1 MAGDKYAATWVS
13 HSSISDFL
21 QCPRLY
27 YLRNVYK
34 DSRTGHKI
42 TVMKPALALGQC
54 VHDVV
59 EALSTLPVEE
69 RLTISLTKKL
79 DVVWQKV
86 AGKKGGFKSSAN
98 EAEYKARGVQMLQR
112 IEKNPGPI
120 LDKAIKIKQDLPHYW
135 LSEEDNII
143 LCGKVDWL
151 KWNEE
156 DDTVEIIDFKT
167 GKGEEKVNSLQ
178 LPIYHLLVANTQK
191 RIVSGVSY
199 WYLDRDDTPTP
210 MALPDLSLAHSE
222 VLEVARRI
230 KLGRQINHL
239 KCKTDGCFACRDLER
254 VVNGEG
260 ELVGE
265 SDYRQDIYILD

>member
-1 MAGDKYAATWVS
+1 MATDKYAATWVS

-34 DSRTGHKI
+34 DPKTGHKI
-42 TVMKPALALGQC
+42 TVMKPALALGQA

-59 EALSTLPVEE
+59 ESLSTLPVEQ
-69 RLTISLTKKL
+69 RLIVPLTKKL

-86 AGKKGGFKSSAN
+86 SGKMGGFTSKEQES
-98 EAEYKARGVQMLQR
+98 EYLERGYGMLRR
-112 IEKNPGPI
+112 IEENPGPI

-135 LSEEDNII
+135 LSEEEQII
-143 LCGKVDWL
+143 LCGKIDWL
-151 KWNEE
+151 KWIEE
-156 DDTVEIIDFKT
+156 TDTVEILDFKT
-167 GKGEEKVNSLQ
+167 GKGEEKSDSLQ

-199 WYLDRDDTPTP
+199 WYLDRDDAPTP
-210 MALPDLSLAHSE
+210 QSLPDLSEAHSA
-222 VLEVARRI
+222 VLEVAKRI

-239 KCKTDGCFACRDLER
+239 KCKTNGCFACRDLER

-265 SDYRQDIYILD
+265 SEYRQDIYILN